1 MGRGDSSSGDGTG
14 TNAMFNYS
22 KGIAVAPAGL
32 HIIVADTRTIG
43 SARSPGPTIISL
55 AGNAVTKVAR

>member
-1 MGRGDSSSGDGTG
+1 
-14 TNAMFNYS
+14 MFNYS